1 METTLTINT
10 LLPVRPEVLYRIW
23 MSSRMHSDFTGSPA
37 SIDDRVGGEF
47 SAWNGYITGKNLA
60 LDPGRRILQSWRTTD
75 FPADAPDSELE
86 LMMEACTAGTVFT
99 LIHRNLPP
107 DQVEDYRL
115 GWEEEYLQ
123 PLKDYLENIMDG
135 EDMHY

>member
-1 METTLTINT
+1 METTLTIHT
-10 LLPVRPEVLYRIW
+10 LLPVRPEILYRIW

-37 SIDDRVGGEF
+37 VIDERVGGAF
-47 SAWNGYITGKNLA
+47 TAWNGYITGKNIA
-60 LDPGRRILQSWRTTD
+60 LEPGFRILQSWRTTD
-75 FPADAPDSELE
+75 FPPDAPDSELE
-86 LMMEACTAGTVFT
+86 LLMEAYTGGTVFT
-99 LIHRNLPP
+99 LVHRNLPP

-123 PLKDYLENIMDG
+123 PLKDYLENLMDG